1 MPATTGGGNAVA
13 SPFSKYPSD
22 IQVKFKARGQNVW
35 VPFLGASY
43 DVTKEMVAEHYSG
56 SRLPANITE
65 GNIDYKG
72 TLETGWLVEGM
83 PEDWEDQGYTYYDA
97 RKWEYLLYG
106 FLILPSEQGSSVPF
120 TVEFHEREYTGFTT
134 EAGAE
139 EVVGGEIWAEF
150 KGCKLN
156 HHSWN
161 ISQGSQ
167 GKRAYEW
174 MARRAK
180 WGDSYA
186 EI

>member
-134 EAGAE
+134 ESGAE
-139 EVVGGEIWAEF
+139 EIVGGEIWAQF
-150 KGCKLN
+150 MGCKLN
-156 HHSWN
+156 HHSWQ

-174 MARRAK
+174 MGRRAK